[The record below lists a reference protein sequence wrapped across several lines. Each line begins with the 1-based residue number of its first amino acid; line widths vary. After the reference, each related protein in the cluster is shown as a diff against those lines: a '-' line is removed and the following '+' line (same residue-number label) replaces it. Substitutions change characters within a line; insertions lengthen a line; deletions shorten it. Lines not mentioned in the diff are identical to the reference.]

1 MFGGITGAA
10 AGATISSCTTGAAS
24 VTARAA
30 AGMVSGSS
38 PHKPTHQIVT
48 AATTLPSRLTPA
60 QLTVSTYVGQ
70 GAGETLAE
78 RSRWPAPRVLPTQ
91 SLSQGREMSWIS

>member
-1 MFGGITGAA
+1 MFVGITGAA

-24 VTARAA
+24 VTAGSA

-60 QLTVSTYVGQ
+60 QLTVSTYVGP

-91 SLSQGREMSWIS
+91 SLSQCREMSWIS